1 MIERWSLALGAT
13 LLLLAAAAAGGCR
26 RNAGSAAPPRPA
38 LGVVSVKDV
47 TPEPSAA
54 AALDVGGL
62 ERELRARLHATKM
75 FADGDAAAG
84 DASAGAVARARV
96 QVATESAEVGD
107 KGVARAHVLVR
118 IDTRPDG
125 SPGAI
130 DEQLEGQGERRYAV
144 SDRPGPSVYTALVT
158 RVMGDLIDGL
168 AARRRLQDGPPAAV
182 HAALQADG
190 GELREEAIHVAGQ
203 RQLRDE
209 VPTLLKLLSDPDEQ
223 TRDAALGA
231 LIAMRERRAVPE
243 LTRRASLRDRREM
256 RKILEAIAI
265 LGGQEAEE
273 YLSFVA
279 ETHDDEEIRAEA
291 AAAKARLQRH
301 ADAEKRP

>member
-1 MIERWSLALGAT
+1 MRPRSLALGAAV
-13 LLLLAAAAAGGCR
+13 LLAAAAGGCR
-26 RNAGSAAPPRPA
+26 RNAAPAAPPRPA

-47 TPEPSAA
+47 TPEPPASGP
-54 AALDVGGL
+54 LDVAGL
-62 ERELRARLHATKM
+62 ERELRARLHASKM
-75 FADGDAAAG
+75 FADNDAAGG

-107 KGVARAHVLVR
+107 KGVARAHVLVQ

-125 SPGAI
+125 APGAI

-144 SDRPGPSVYTALVT
+144 ADHPGPSLYTALVT
-158 RVMGDLIDGL
+158 RVMGDLVDGL
-168 AARRRLQDGPPAAV
+168 AARRKLQDAPPSAV
-182 HAALQADG
+182 HAALTADG
-190 GELREEAIHVAGQ
+190 GELREEAIHLAGQ
-203 RQLRDE
+203 RQLREE

-231 LIAMRERRAVPE
+231 LIAMRERRAVTE
-243 LTRRASLRDRREM
+243 LTRRSSLRDRREM

-301 ADAEKRP
+301 TAEGEKRP